1 MEALLRAEHLKKQF
15 HRNADGKHAVN
26 DVSFEIMPGECLGL
40 IGESGSGKST
50 IAKIL
55 TGIESATEGN
65 LYFEGNPILGKHVR
79 KDSRYAD
86 DFSESKVVAQS
97 ENDHWTKFRRR
108 IAVL

>member
-26 DVSFEIMPGECLGL
+26 DVSFEIMPGEWQWEKYDCQNSDRNRICSRGKLVFR
-40 IGESGSGKST
+40 GKS
-50 IAKIL
+50 
-55 TGIESATEGN
+55 
-65 LYFEGNPILGKHVR
+65 
-79 KDSRYAD
+79 DSWKTCQKRFQKKYAD

-97 ENDHWTKFRRR
+97 ENDHWTKFRRC